1 MRVTVDSQ
9 LRSPEHSRVQYET
22 EGLVMS
28 DDFETITTAVG
39 EAFTRQDAEGIA
51 RYYTDDAQILPPDAP
66 LVQDREGFIAMLNAT
81 FAAGGRSLR
90 METVSTQQ
98 NGDLLVQVGRYVMGI
113 TAGGHS
119 FDDPGKFV
127 SVYARQPDGGL
138 LLTVTCFNRDTPPP
152 TA

>member
-1 MRVTVDSQ
+1 M
-9 LRSPEHSRVQYET
+9 

-66 LVQDREGFIAMLNAT
+66 LVQDREGFVAMLNAT

-113 TAGGHS
+113 TAGGYS

>member
-1 MRVTVDSQ
+1 M
-9 LRSPEHSRVQYET
+9 

-28 DDFETITTAVG
+28 DDFETITQAVG
-39 EAFTRQDAEGIA
+39 EAFTRQDAAGIA
-51 RYYTDDAQILPPDAP
+51 AYYTDDAQILPPDAP
-66 LVQDREGFIAMLNAT
+66 LVQGREGLIAMVNAT

-90 METVSTQQ
+90 METLSTQR

-113 TAGGHS
+113 TDGGQS

-127 SVYARQPDGGL
+127 SVYARQPDGAL

>member
-1 MRVTVDSQ
+1 MTVDSQ
-9 LRSPEHSRVQYET
+9 LRSPQHSRVQDEM

-81 FAAGGRSLR
+81 SPPGAVPYEWRLSP
-90 METVSTQQ
+90 
-98 NGDLLVQVGRYVMGI
+98 
-113 TAGGHS
+113 HS
-119 FDDPGKFV
+119 KTGT
-127 SVYARQPDGGL
+127 S
-138 LLTVTCFNRDTPPP
+138 
-152 TA
+152 